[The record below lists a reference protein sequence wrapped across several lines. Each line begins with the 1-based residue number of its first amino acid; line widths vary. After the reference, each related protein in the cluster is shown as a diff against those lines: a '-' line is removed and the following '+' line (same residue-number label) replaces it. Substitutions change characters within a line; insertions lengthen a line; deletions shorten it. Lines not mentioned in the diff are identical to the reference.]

1 MLPCKICVRA
11 IRMLGRDHDVTFRK
25 LGRQDTARYAAH
37 LRRLGAADRRARFMG
52 ELAPRAI
59 SRHIA
64 RLDWNRVVLL
74 GCFVDGVLRGSAELH
89 PGPDG
94 IGEAAFAVEA
104 RYQGHGLGTELVR
117 RLLVIAR
124 RRALQE
130 VVLIC
135 LAGNARIRRIVTKL
149 SGSVSIDGGEATAA
163 IELLPANPA
172 THAAELL
179 DDGEALRR
187 LLRTAGR
194 TVLEAVSRASQWGR
208 GWKPCFHGGAAA
220 C

>member
-1 MLPCKICVRA
+1 
-11 IRMLGRDHDVTFRK
+11 MLGRDRDVTFRK

-52 ELAPRAI
+52 ELGARAI
-59 SRHIA
+59 GRHIA
-64 RLDWNRVVLL
+64 RLDWDRAVLL

-94 IGEAAFAVEA
+94 VGEAAFAVEA
-104 RYQGHGLGTELVR
+104 RFQGHGLGTELVR

-124 RRALQE
+124 NRAMQE
-130 VVLIC
+130 VFLIC
-135 LAGNARIRRIVTKL
+135 LAGNARIRRIVTRL
-149 SGSVSIDGGEATAA
+149 AGSVSVDGSEATAA

-179 DDGEALRR
+179 DDGEALHR

-208 GWKPCFHGGAAA
+208 GWKPSFHAGTAA